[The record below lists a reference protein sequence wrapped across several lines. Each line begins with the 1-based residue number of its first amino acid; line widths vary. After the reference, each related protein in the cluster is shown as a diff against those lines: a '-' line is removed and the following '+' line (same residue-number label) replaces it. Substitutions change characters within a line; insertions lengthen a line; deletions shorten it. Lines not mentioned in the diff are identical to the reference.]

1 MALKTAAENGV
12 ADQPKKDT
20 AGQKK
25 ILDVVGSR
33 TFDFFNTRE
42 ILYLSQIVDL
52 FDSKLWLVRLKPHIQ
67 RVFVSETQEFFVSTM
82 VLPLSP

>member
-1 MALKTAAENGV
+1 MMIRV
-12 ADQPKKDT
+12 HT

-42 ILYLSQIVDL
+42 ILYLSDIFDL
-52 FDSKLWLVRLKPHIQ
+52 FMTHTTKIPHAT
-67 RVFVSETQEFFVSTM
+67 RVC
-82 VLPLSP
+82 

>member
-1 MALKTAAENGV
+1 MMNNTHDDKDDTAYAETMNHSKSS
-12 ADQPKKDT
+12 QKKGGST

-42 ILYLSQIVDL
+42 ILYLSDIFDL
-52 FDSKLWLVRLKPHIQ
+52 FMTHTTKIPHAT
-67 RVFVSETQEFFVSTM
+67 RVC
-82 VLPLSP
+82 